1 MTCSNESQI
10 DTELNDTISNFLAQY
25 GTSGLKHAL
34 QLYINTHQE
43 YICRTRASISKL
55 NISDI
60 YYMEIRE
67 HQITIYTQHGTY
79 HKYGTLNNELRSLS
93 SYGFIKCAQNR
104 IVSLGKIRSVCFN
117 DIILINGAK
126 IHMSKKYAISI
137 ISEFSK
143 CKKQLYSVNR
153 ST

>member
-1 MTCSNESQI
+1 MISSNESQI
-10 DTELNDTISNFLAQY
+10 DTELKDTISNFLAEY
-25 GTSGLKHAL
+25 GIYGLKQAL
-34 QLYINTHQE
+34 QLYKNTQQE
-43 YICRTRASISKL
+43 YICQTRTSISKI

-60 YYMEIRE
+60 YYMEIQK

-104 IVSLGKIRSVCFN
+104 IVSLGKIRSICFN
-117 DIILINGAK
+117 DIILINGVK

-143 CKKQLYSVNR
+143 IKK
-153 ST
+153 

>member
-1 MTCSNESQI
+1 MICPNESQI
-10 DTELNDTISNFLAQY
+10 DTELQNTISTLLTQY

-43 YICRTRASISKL
+43 YICRTRTSISKIY
-55 NISDI
+55 ISDI
-60 YYMEIRE
+60 YYMEIQE

-79 HKYGTLNNELRSLS
+79 HKYGTLNNELKSLS

-104 IVSLGKIRSVCFN
+104 IVSLGKIRSIYFN

-126 IHMSKKYAISI
+126 IHMSKNYAFSI

-143 CKKQLYSVNR
+143 VKK
-153 ST
+153 

>member
-1 MTCSNESQI
+1 MKHSCKPQI
-10 DTELNDTISNFLAQY
+10 NTELIDIISDYIEQY
-25 GTSGLKHAL
+25 GTFGLKQAL
-34 QLYINTHQE
+34 QLYKNTQQE
-43 YICRTRASISKL
+43 YICRTRTSISKI

-79 HKYGTLNNELRSLS
+79 HKYGTLNNELKSLS
-93 SYGFIKCAQNR
+93 PYGFIKCAQNR
-104 IVSLGKIRSVCFN
+104 IVSLDKIRSICLN

-126 IHMSKKYAISI
+126 IYMSKKYAISI

-143 CKKQLYSVNR
+143 IKK
-153 ST
+153 